1 MLTSALCLPLCS
13 GIDFEAYPPGK
24 TKSGPKVSRLDV
36 VRRFHAS
43 QVRGEQLLA
52 QLAQTLN
59 GRAVPFSEFMA
70 SFSTDIMQRSV
81 LQRTNFR
88 GLLEIGDVKV
98 PVCHCV
104 VRICDTRQL
113 WSFVKTSEVRLP
125 TPKKV
130 FVTQGRAF
138 LALLVPMTQA

>member
-1 MLTSALCLPLCS
+1 V
-13 GIDFEAYPPGK
+13 K
-24 TKSGPKVSRLDV
+24 
-36 VRRFHAS
+36 

-59 GRAVPFSEFMA
+59 GRAVPFSEFMT

-98 PVCHCV
+98 PVCHCS
-104 VRICDTRQL
+104 VRACDTRQL
-113 WSFVKTSEVRLP
+113 WSFVK
-125 TPKKV
+125 PKKV
-130 FVTQGRAF
+130 FVTQGKTRSACFAADTRA
-138 LALLVPMTQA
+138 